1 MRKIVVFLLPAL
13 IAAGFLCPACQKA
26 PASVEAGGTD
36 AGEQQSTGEMRTL
49 LKREEPGHKTTVVID
64 PGHGFGDVGAAG
76 PETPL
81 GCYEYELTAEMGL
94 TLRDYLEE
102 RGYIV
107 YMTHDGSTFPS
118 LSEIRALADQYGVAY
133 DTEKSQWED
142 NHIFSPYEQVIYMN
156 CLDAMV
162 GVDFAISV
170 HVNAN
175 AQSEDISGFDL
186 DYCAQNDWSA
196 ESRVFAQALKDKL
209 QSAYPDS
216 NLWYYEDSWDEA
228 FIVTKFNTMPSALLE
243 TGYYTNPEDV
253 ENLKKKSWRDSLMQ
267 RVAEAIDAVFTED

>member
-1 MRKIVVFLLPAL
+1 M
-13 IAAGFLCPACQKA
+13 
-26 PASVEAGGTD
+26 
-36 AGEQQSTGEMRTL
+36 
-49 LKREEPGHKTTVVID
+49 VID

-142 NHIFSPYEQVIYMN
+142 NHIFSPYERVIYMN

-267 RVAEAIDAVFTED
+267 RVAEAIDTVFTED

>member
-1 MRKIVVFLLPAL
+1 MKVKERDKNEKNSGIFTPCFDCSRFLVPGLP
-13 IAAGFLCPACQKA
+13 KA

-36 AGEQQSTGEMRTL
+36 AGEQQSTGELRTL

-142 NHIFSPYEQVIYMN
+142 NHIFLPM
-156 CLDAMV
+156 
-162 GVDFAISV
+162 
-170 HVNAN
+170 
-175 AQSEDISGFDL
+175 SGS
-186 DYCAQNDWSA
+186 Y
-196 ESRVFAQALKDKL
+196 
-209 QSAYPDS
+209 
-216 NLWYYEDSWDEA
+216 
-228 FIVTKFNTMPSALLE
+228 I
-243 TGYYTNPEDV
+243 
-253 ENLKKKSWRDSLMQ
+253 
-267 RVAEAIDAVFTED
+267 